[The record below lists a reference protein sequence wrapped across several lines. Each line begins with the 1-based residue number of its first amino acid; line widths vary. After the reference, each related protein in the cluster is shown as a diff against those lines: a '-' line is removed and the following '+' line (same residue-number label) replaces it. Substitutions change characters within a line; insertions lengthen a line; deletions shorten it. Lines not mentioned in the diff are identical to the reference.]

1 MERNKKMKLLTV
13 MVTHNRLEYTKQ
25 TLDNYL
31 STTTV
36 PQFLIVVDNASTDG
50 TQDWLRMQSDKGKIN
65 YILLNNKNYYPG
77 AATNFGWAKG
87 LEIFPEATHLMRL
100 DNDMAFAHGWS
111 EVAKQY
117 FDKIPKLGQLGLDY
131 GPMNDPEADRFDEEY
146 NGMVINPYPG
156 NVGGTMIMRKEIWA
170 DGIKYDTT
178 PWSHKTETPTAQED
192 AKLSADIFAAKW
204 KFGHSTIRLAWTIDK
219 WEDYPE
225 YYVKTMTDR
234 GYGKVFKK
242 RLDKLRELAD
252 GKRTN
257 S

>member
-1 MERNKKMKLLTV
+1 